1 MLSGGQTFY
10 HLNVIVH
17 VYKVTP
23 DFVWGRLSR
32 KLVDVMRPRWALKWR
47 SFFSESISLC
57 LPGTG
62 WTHIFIKTS
71 QSAMMSKKARTPSS
85 RFRPTVLI
93 GDCDLSFLSVCSV
106 RRLKHV
112 CPRLFRLL
120 VCLFLGTVVTVKTL
134 IITLLPPL
142 LSFWEYRFLFSRF
155 SAVLQSTEPFGH
167 FSVISLSTMIWTNQ
181 IKLVC
186 TCCGVFTLPG
196 LNLWAYQLQNFYNW
210 HHWSQLYEIWANVYH
225 LCQTRNQSLLAGE
238 AFVFL
243 LLGQRVKQ
251 FS

>member
-1 MLSGGQTFY
+1 MNVSVLSGGQTFY
-10 HLNVIVH
+10 HLNIKVH

-32 KLVDVMRPRWALKWR
+32 KLVGVMRPRWALKWR
-47 SFFSESISLC
+47 SVLSESISLC

-85 RFRPTVLI
+85 RFRPAVLI

-142 LSFWEYRFLFSRF
+142 LSFWEYRFLFHIFQLFYSR
-155 SAVLQSTEPFGH
+155 PNP
-167 FSVISLSTMIWTNQ
+167 SVNIQL
-181 IKLVC
+181 LVC
-186 TCCGVFTLPG
+186 PRWSEPTRS
-196 LNLWAYQLQNFYNW
+196 NLFALVVVSLHCQVWIYEHINCKTFITDITDHNFMRSGPMFIICVRLETIPNW
-210 HHWSQLYEIWANVYH
+210 SVRH
-225 LCQTRNQSLLAGE
+225 L
-238 AFVFL
+238 FF
-243 LLGQRVKQ
+243 
-251 FS
+251 FF